1 MFISL
6 TVKVVKVHCWWE
18 GYERAVRPLLFV
30 AASVTLMGVMDIVES
45 SIIRE
50 PNQSLWTDFVVA
62 MIYILL
68 PEVQKVAKHV
78 SPGCQ

>member
-1 MFISL
+1 M
-6 TVKVVKVHCWWE
+6 
-18 GYERAVRPLLFV
+18 